1 MRLLLVEDD
10 KYLGKATTEGLRIAG
25 FATDWF
31 KNAEDAALALASTP
45 YDLLL
50 LDINLPG
57 QSGLKW
63 LKNLRQEDNMMPVL
77 LLTARDALHHKIE
90 GFDAGADDY
99 LVKPFD
105 LDELVARCGALI
117 RRAQGR
123 ASPVITCKDVAF
135 DTQTRKVMKNGSPV
149 LLSGRELAILEILMN
164 AKGHTVSKKQIEEK
178 IYDWD
183 SSEVESNTVE
193 VHISSIR
200 RKLGRDLIT
209 TVRGVG
215 YMIDG

>member
-105 LDELVARCGALI
+105 LDESDIGQHVRETLFAGVPVRHQRARVVG
-117 RRAQGR
+117 
-123 ASPVITCKDVAF
+123 
-135 DTQTRKVMKNGSPV
+135 
-149 LLSGRELAILEILMN
+149 
-164 AKGHTVSKKQIEEK
+164 
-178 IYDWD
+178 
-183 SSEVESNTVE
+183 
-193 VHISSIR
+193 
-200 RKLGRDLIT
+200 LIT
-209 TVRGVG
+209 GHSCRPRGLIGSAWAGSLAVPSSSRQ
-215 YMIDG
+215 